1 MSVPAKTT
9 NIEIT
14 AAETSIES
22 NGMIDL
28 LVVKASCLNGGYR
41 PLT

>member
-1 MSVPAKTT
+1 MSVAAKTA
-9 NIEIT
+9 NIETT

-28 LVVKASCLNGGYR
+28 LVVELSCPNGGCR
-41 PLT
+41 SLT